1 MVRTVVGYQR
11 YDTPAELLLLN
22 KMWVLL
28 PQMTNYFVAR
38 QKLIFKVRRRAKVA
52 KRYDDP

>member
-1 MVRTVVGYQR
+1 VVRTVVGYQR